1 MNLPAQTPRKQRKHC
16 ILPLWTRGSEL
27 SLMVSVCH
35 LSSLGCG
42 GGNRMFLG
50 ENVHRAMP
58 YRSLVQVLLK
68 HPSSHK
74 HQRSGPGPRSPR
86 YVHGTS
92 PQHFHLLSTKH
103 CDTGTE
109 VSPRGGTQESH
120 PLPTSSSCY
129 LRKKMAMQRSRVKTT
144 QTGRNQ
150 WPEVTRLGAK
160 GLCHSSVWWGRNQGR
175 CQEKERPW
183 RIRNSLLG
191 YACPGSAG

>member
-1 MNLPAQTPRKQRKHC
+1 MNLPAQIPRKQRKHC
-16 ILPLWTRGSEL
+16 ILPLWTIGSEL

-42 GGNRMFLG
+42 GGNHMFLG
-50 ENVHRAMP
+50 ENVHRVMP
-58 YRSLVQVLLK
+58 YRSLLK

-74 HQRSGPGPRSPR
+74 HQWTVVLGQGAPPM
-86 YVHGTS
+86 YMEHL

-150 WPEVTRLGAK
+150 WPKVTRLGAK